1 MIGKII
7 RELRIEKGVTQSDL
21 SNYLGLTPKMISF
34 YELGERFPPHDIII
48 KLAYYFDVSTD
59 YILGRS
65 DIKNPEKLLL
75 NESSPEYE
83 PNSKTESTME
93 LSELES
99 NLLAMFRLLDNRDK
113 RDIYDN
119 TYCKYKRV
127 YRDSSLYPP
136 CSCYDTIKNDSGCNE
151 N

>member
-7 RELRIEKGVTQSDL
+7 RELRMEKGVTQNDL

-34 YELGERFPPHDIII
+34 YELEERFPPHDIITG
-48 KLAYYFDVSTD
+48 LADFFDVSTD
-59 YILGRS
+59 YLLGRS

-75 NESSPEYE
+75 NETSPGYE
-83 PNSKTESTME
+83 PNSKTASTMK

-99 NLLAMFRLLDNRDK
+99 NLLSMFRLLDNRDK

-119 TYCKYKRV
+119 IYCKYKRV
-127 YRDSSLYPP
+127 YKDSSLYPP
-136 CSCYDTIKNDSGCNE
+136 YNGNNARNGSGSNV